1 MSSISFYLP
10 LSSSISL
17 TNEILKRIVLFLL
30 LFCCITVSAQQMQR
44 KKVKV
49 TTRNGVSYVG
59 FLEKSKTFDYVRLD
73 VGEKFLQISFKD
85 MAYIDEVK
93 PESEPVKVVEPE
105 PEPTPV
111 LVPVAEP
118 EPETVAEPAPEP
130 AKVAEPESKPASKFA
145 NFHGFLLESGNNVCL
160 TSISNPKNT
169 AYDQAAVDVLTRQLR
184 RDGFWHI
191 VENPEEAHFILNCV
205 VNLNDGKAS
214 IGISSDLTG
223 GNEYLGTLKGAEDV
237 TEYRKLV
244 WELYNKYVIPM
255 QRKIEKGSIS
265 SHTRKNFTAD

>member
-1 MSSISFYLP
+1 MFRI
-10 LSSSISL
+10 
-17 TNEILKRIVLFLL
+17 KRIVLLL
-30 LFCCITVSAQQMQR
+30 MLFCCITASAQQNQR
-44 KKVKV
+44 KFVKV
-49 TTRNGVSYVG
+49 TTRNGASYVG
-59 FLEKSKTFDYVRLD
+59 YLQELKSFDYVLLD
-73 VGEKFLQISFKD
+73 VGEKFLQISFED
-85 MAYIDEVK
+85 MAYIDEMK
-93 PESEPVKVVEPE
+93 PAS
-105 PEPTPV
+105 
-111 LVPVAEP
+111 VPS
-118 EPETVAEPAPEP
+118 TVAEP
-130 AKVAEPESKPASKFA
+130 KSSTVAEPLSKPVSKLA
-145 NFHGFLLESGNNVCL
+145 NYRGFLLEGGNNVYLSCM
-160 TSISNPKNT
+160 SSPKDV
-169 AYDQAAVDVLTRQLR
+169 AYDEAAIDVLTRQLR